1 MTIVPLLVPINS
13 TIAFLKRCED
23 ALLVLL
29 LLGMIGMAAGQVLLR
44 NFFDGGVYWGDSAV
58 RVMVLWV
65 TMLGAM
71 VASRDDSH
79 IRIDLVG
86 RFLFELKKPLL
97 ESMVARINYG
107 FTGLI
112 LALFCWASSQFV
124 YYEYVDQSIAFA
136 NVPAWLCEAVMPL
149 GSGIM
154 ALRYALHTVK
164 LR

>member
-1 MTIVPLLVPINS
+1 M
-13 TIAFLKRCED
+13 
-23 ALLVLL
+23 LL

-86 RFLFELKKPLL
+86 RFL
-97 ESMVARINYG
+97 R
-107 FTGLI
+107 T
-112 LALFCWASSQFV
+112 
-124 YYEYVDQSIAFA
+124 
-136 NVPAWLCEAVMPL
+136 
-149 GSGIM
+149 
-154 ALRYALHTVK
+154 
-164 LR
+164 

>member
-1 MTIVPLLVPINS
+1 MPRQDPINS
-13 TIAFLKRCED
+13 VIAFLKRCED
-23 ALLVLL
+23 ALLVVL

-44 NFFDGGVYWGDSAV
+44 NFVDSGMYGGDSAV

-86 RFLFELKKPLL
+86 RFLQELEKPLL
-97 ESMVARINYG
+97 QATAARINYA
-107 FTGLI
+107 FTCFV
-112 LALFCWASSQFV
+112 LALFSWASGQFV

-136 NVPAWLCEAVMPL
+136 TVPAWICEVVMPL

-154 ALRYALHTVK
+154 ALRYALHVVK
-164 LR
+164 LP

>member
-1 MTIVPLLVPINS
+1 MTTVPLQPPIS
-13 TIAFLKRCED
+13 SAVTFLRRCES
-23 ALLVLL
+23 ALLVVL

-44 NFFDGGVYWGDSAV
+44 NFFDSGVYWGDSAV

-86 RFLFELKKPLL
+86 RFLQDLKKPLL
-97 ESMVARINYG
+97 ESSVARINYG
-107 FTGLI
+107 FTCFV
-112 LALFCWASSQFV
+112 LALFCWASGQFV

-136 NVPAWLCEAVMPL
+136 KVPAWICEMVMPL

-154 ALRYALHTVK
+154 ALRYALHVIK
-164 LR
+164 LP

>member
-1 MTIVPLLVPINS
+1 MTTVPLQQPIS
-13 TIAFLKRCED
+13 SAITFLRRCES
-23 ALLVLL
+23 ALPVVL

-44 NFFDGGVYWGDSAV
+44 NFFDSGVYWGDSAV

-86 RFLFELKKPLL
+86 RFLQDLKKPLL
-97 ESMVARINYG
+97 ESSVARINYG
-107 FTGLI
+107 FTCFV
-112 LALFCWASSQFV
+112 LALFCWASGQFV

-136 NVPAWLCEAVMPL
+136 KVPAWICEMVMPL

-154 ALRYALHTVK
+154 ALRYALHVIK
-164 LR
+164 LP

>member
-1 MTIVPLLVPINS
+1 VTTVPLQQPIS
-13 TIAFLKRCED
+13 SAITFLRRCES
-23 ALLVLL
+23 ALLVVL

-44 NFFDGGVYWGDSAV
+44 NFFDSGVYWGDSAV

-86 RFLFELKKPLL
+86 RFLQDLKKPLL
-97 ESMVARINYG
+97 ESSVARINYG
-107 FTGLI
+107 FTCFVLV
-112 LALFCWASSQFV
+112 LFCWASGQFV

-136 NVPAWLCEAVMPL
+136 KVPAWICEMVMPL
-149 GSGIM
+149 GSGVM
-154 ALRYALHTVK
+154 ALRYALHVIK
-164 LR
+164 LP

>member
-1 MTIVPLLVPINS
+1 MTIVPLQQPIS
-13 TIAFLKRCED
+13 SAITFLRRCES
-23 ALLVLL
+23 ALLVVL

-44 NFFDGGVYWGDSAV
+44 NFFDSGVYWGDSAV

-86 RFLFELKKPLL
+86 RFLQDLKKPLL
-97 ESMVARINYG
+97 ESSVARINYG
-107 FTGLI
+107 FTCFV
-112 LALFCWASSQFV
+112 LALFCWASGQFV

-136 NVPAWLCEAVMPL
+136 KVPAWICEMVMPL

-154 ALRYALHTVK
+154 ALRYALHVIK
-164 LR
+164 LP

>member
-1 MTIVPLLVPINS
+1 M
-13 TIAFLKRCED
+13 
-23 ALLVLL
+23 LL
-29 LLGMIGMAAGQVLLR
+29 LLGMISMAAGQVLLR

-86 RFLFELKKPLL
+86 RFLKDLEKPLL
-97 ESMVARINYG
+97 ETTVARINCS
-107 FTGLI
+107 FTCVVLG
-112 LALFCWASSQFV
+112 LFCWASGHFV
-124 YYEYVDQSIAFA
+124 YYEYLDGSIAFA
-136 NVPAWLCEAVMPL
+136 KVPAWICEAVMPL

-154 ALRYALHTVK
+154 ALRYALHVVK
-164 LR
+164 RP

>member
-1 MTIVPLLVPINS
+1 MALRC
-13 TIAFLKRCED
+13 LKRCEE

-29 LLGMIGMAAGQVLLR
+29 LLGMISMAAGQVLLR

-86 RFLFELKKPLL
+86 RFLKDLGKPLL
-97 ESMVARINYG
+97 EATVARINYG
-107 FTGLI
+107 FTCVVLG
-112 LALFCWASSQFV
+112 LFCWASGHFV
-124 YYEYVDQSIAFA
+124 YYEYLDGSIAFA
-136 NVPAWLCEAVMPL
+136 KVPAWICEAVMPL

-154 ALRYALHTVK
+154 ALRYALHVVK
-164 LR
+164 RP

>member
-1 MTIVPLLVPINS
+1 VIIVPQPVPIN
-13 TIAFLKRCED
+13 TAIAFLKRCED

-79 IRIDLVG
+79 IRIDLIG
-86 RFLFELKKPLL
+86 RFLQELQKPLL
-97 ESMVARINYG
+97 RSTVARINYG
-107 FTGLI
+107 FTCLI
-112 LALFCWASSQFV
+112 LALCCWASGQFV

-136 NVPAWLCEAVMPL
+136 AVPAWLCEAVMPV

-164 LR
+164 LP

>member
-1 MTIVPLLVPINS
+1 MTTVPLPQPINS
-13 TIAFLKRCED
+13 AITFLKRCED

-44 NFFDGGVYWGDSAV
+44 NFFDSGVYWGDSAV

-65 TMLGAM
+65 TMFGAM

-86 RFLFELKKPLL
+86 RFLQDLEKPLL
-97 ESMVARINYG
+97 ETTIARINYG
-107 FTGLI
+107 FTCFVLG
-112 LALFCWASSQFV
+112 LFCWASGQFV
-124 YYEYVDQSIAFA
+124 YYEYLDQSIAFA
-136 NVPAWLCEAVMPL
+136 KVPAWICEAVMPL

-154 ALRYALHTVK
+154 ALRYALHVVK
-164 LR
+164 QP

>member
-1 MTIVPLLVPINS
+1 M
-13 TIAFLKRCED
+13 
-23 ALLVLL
+23 LL

-86 RFLFELKKPLL
+86 RFLQELQKPLL
-97 ESMVARINYG
+97 QSTVARINYG
-107 FTGLI
+107 FTAANLGAVL
-112 LALFCWASSQFV
+112 LGQWAS
-124 YYEYVDQSIAFA
+124 
-136 NVPAWLCEAVMPL
+136 LCIT
-149 GSGIM
+149 S
-154 ALRYALHTVK
+154 T
-164 LR
+164 

>member
-1 MTIVPLLVPINS
+1 MISVPQPRPINFAL
-13 TIAFLKRCED
+13 TFLKRCED

-29 LLGMIGMAAGQVLLR
+29 LLGMISMAAGQVLLR

-86 RFLFELKKPLL
+86 RFLKDLEKPLL
-97 ESMVARINYG
+97 GASVERINYG
-107 FTGLI
+107 FTCVVLG
-112 LALFCWASSQFV
+112 LFCWASGHFV
-124 YYEYVDQSIAFA
+124 YYEYLDGSIAFA
-136 NVPAWLCEAVMPL
+136 KVPAWICEAVMPL
-149 GSGIM
+149 GSGLSLI
-154 ALRYALHTVK
+154 HI
-164 LR
+164 

>member
-1 MTIVPLLVPINS
+1 MTTVPLLVPINS

-29 LLGMIGMAAGQVLLR
+29 LLGMISMAAGQVLLR

-86 RFLFELKKPLL
+86 RFLQELKKPLL

-107 FTGLI
+107 FTCLI
-112 LALFCWASSQFV
+112 LVLFCWASGHFV

-136 NVPAWLCEAVMPL
+136 NVPAWLCEAIMPL